1 MPAQH
6 AHAVLVDPTHDEH
19 SRQNYYMD
27 VRRYLA
33 GQVAPGNK
41 AVYHARVKPSFL
53 KEHGREPTDRHEV
66 RKVMTQDDYYQMYS
80 AMQRHTQEMTWDSV
94 IDSVERDLPRIREN
108 AKSVCGNAG
117 GTLTI
122 DPEFKVPGYLTFY
135 DIHLQP
141 GAYHATYADDDV
153 SAGALYDRG
162 TYLYTLGNIG
172 TKMDYLG
179 RTLLEHYKKLY
190 PGVTPKRILDM
201 GCSVGQSTMAWAE
214 AFPDSEIH
222 AIDVGESLLRYAH
235 ARAEDLGH
243 KIHFSQ
249 QNAEKTNFEDGS
261 FDVVLS
267 HIMMHE
273 TSTKAVVK
281 IFAESRRLL
290 RDGGVMMHM
299 DNPRLKELPPLE
311 SFLAEWEVYNNNER
325 FGGTYR
331 EMDVAAEAVKAG
343 FSAEKARLEMV
354 DTYSPGKVMNYGTK
368 GFQFPACIAEK

>member
-1 MPAQH
+1 MPKQL
-6 AHAVLVDPTHDEH
+6 AHAVLVDPDHDEQ
-19 SRQNYYMD
+19 SRQDYYMD
-27 VRRYLA
+27 IRRYLA
-33 GQVAPGNK
+33 GNVAPGNK
-41 AVYHARVKPSFL
+41 VVYHTQAKPAFE
-53 KEHGREPTDRHEV
+53 KEKGREPKDRHEV
-66 RKVMTQDDYYQMYS
+66 RKVMTRNGYYQMYS

-94 IDSVERDLPRIREN
+94 IDTVERDLPRIKEN
-108 AKSVCGNAG
+108 AKKVSGKTG
-117 GTLTI
+117 GTLTL
-122 DPEFKVPGYLTFY
+122 DPNFEVPYYLTYY

-141 GAYHATYADDDV
+141 GAYHASYSDDDV

-162 TYLYTLGNIG
+162 TFLYTLGNIG
-172 TKMDYLG
+172 ARMDYIG

-190 PGVTPKRILDM
+190 PDTQPKRILDM
-201 GCSVGQSTMAWAE
+201 GCSVGQSTIAWAE
-214 AFPDSEIH
+214 AFPEAEIH

-235 ARAEDLGH
+235 ARAEDLGF

-249 QNAEKTNFEDGS
+249 QDAEKTSFEDGS

-273 TSTKAVVK
+273 TSTPAVVN
-281 IFAESRRLL
+281 IFTESRRLL

-331 EMDVAAEAVKAG
+331 EMDLAAEAVKAG
-343 FSAEKARLEMV
+343 FSAEKSRMDLVE
-354 DTYSPGKVMNYGTK
+354 TYKPGKVMNYGTS
-368 GFQFPACIAEK
+368 GIRFPACVAEK

>member
-1 MPAQH
+1 MPTQM
-6 AHAVLVDPTHDEH
+6 AHAVLVEPDHDEQ
-19 SRQNYYMD
+19 SRQDYYMD
-27 VRRYLA
+27 IRRHLA
-33 GQVAPGNK
+33 SQVAPGNK
-41 AVYHARVKPSFL
+41 VVYHAQVKPSFE
-53 KEHGREPTDRHEV
+53 KENGREPKDRHEV
-66 RKVMTQDDYYQMYS
+66 RKVMTKNDYYQMYS

-94 IDSVERDLPRIREN
+94 IDSVERDLPRITEN
-108 AKSVCGNAG
+108 AKKVSGKTG
-117 GTLTI
+117 GSLEL
-122 DPEFKVPGYLTFY
+122 DPDFEVPYYLTYY

-141 GAYHATYADDDV
+141 GAYHATYSEDDV

-162 TYLYTLGNIG
+162 TFLYTLGNIG
-172 TKMDYLG
+172 PRMDFIG
-179 RTLLEHYKKLY
+179 QTLLEHYKKNY
-190 PGVTPKRILDM
+190 PDAKPKRILDM
-201 GCSVGQSTMAWAE
+201 GCSVGQSTIAWAE
-214 AFPDSEIH
+214 AFPDAEIH

-235 ARAEDLGH
+235 ARAEDLGF

-249 QNAEKTNFEDGS
+249 QNAEDTNFEDGS

-273 TSTKAVVK
+273 TSTPAVVK

-331 EMDVAAEAVKAG
+331 EMDLAEQAVKAG
-343 FSAEKARLEMV
+343 FSAEKSRMDLVE
-354 DTYSPGKVMNYGTK
+354 TYRPGKVMNYGTN
-368 GFQFPACIAEK
+368 GIRFPACIAEK

>member
-6 AHAVLVDPTHDEH
+6 AHAVLVEPTHDEH

-27 VRRYLA
+27 IRRYLA

-41 AVYHARVKPSFL
+41 AVYHSQVKPSFV
-53 KEHGREPTDRHEV
+53 KEHGREPKDRHEV
-66 RKVMTQDDYYQMYS
+66 RGVMTRNDYYQMYS

-94 IDSVERDLPRIREN
+94 IDSVERDLPRLMEN
-108 AKSVCGNAG
+108 AKTVSGKSG
-117 GTLTI
+117 GTLTL
-122 DPEFKVPGYLTFY
+122 DPDFRVPGYLSFY

-141 GAYHATYADDDV
+141 GAYHASYDDDDV

-172 TKMDYLG
+172 AKMDYLG

-190 PGVTPKRILDM
+190 PNAQPKRILDM
-201 GCSVGQSTMAWAE
+201 GCSVGQSTIAWAE
-214 AFPDSEIH
+214 AYPDAEIH

-249 QNAEKTNFEDGS
+249 QNAEETNFEDES

-273 TSTKAVVK
+273 TSNKAVVR
-281 IFAESRRLL
+281 IFGESRRLL
-290 RDGGVMMHM
+290 KEGGVMMHM

-311 SFLAEWEVYNNNER
+311 SFLAEWEVFNNNEL

-331 EMDVAAEAVKAG
+331 KMDIAAQAVKAG
-343 FSAEKARLEMV
+343 FSAEKSRMELI
-354 DTYSPGKVMNYGTK
+354 DTYKPGSVMNYGTK
-368 GFQFPACIAEK
+368 GIQFPACIAEK

>member
-1 MPAQH
+1 MPKQM
-6 AHAVLVDPTHDEH
+6 AHAVLVDPIHDEQ
-19 SRQNYYMD
+19 SRQDYYMD

-33 GQVAPGNK
+33 SQVSPGNK
-41 AVYHARVKPSFL
+41 TVYHNVVHPNFVK
-53 KEHGREPTDRHEV
+53 ENGRDPKDRHEV
-66 RKVMTQDDYYQMYS
+66 RGVMTKNGYYQMYS

-94 IDSVERDLPRIREN
+94 IDSVERDLPRLVEN
-108 AKSVCGNAG
+108 AKSASGKAG
-117 GTLTI
+117 GTLTL
-122 DPEFKVPGYLTFY
+122 DSDFEVPYYLTFY

-141 GAYHATYADDDV
+141 GAYHTSHSDDDV

-162 TYLYTLGNIG
+162 TFLYTLGNIG
-172 TKMDYLG
+172 PRMDFLG
-179 RTLLEHYKKLY
+179 RTLLEHYKKKY
-190 PGVTPKRILDM
+190 PNAKPKRILDM
-201 GCSVGQSTMAWAE
+201 GCSVGQSTIAWAE
-214 AFPDSEIH
+214 AYPDAEIH

-235 ARAEDLGH
+235 ARAEDLGY

-273 TSTKAVVK
+273 TSTPAVVK

-290 RDGGVMMHM
+290 KDGGVMMHM

-331 EMDVAAEAVKAG
+331 EMDIAGEAVKAG
-343 FSAEKARLEMV
+343 FSAEKAHLEMV

-368 GFQFPACIAEK
+368 GFQFPACVAEK